1 MIDPDKITAENLLPV
16 VRDLQRQV
24 NALIVQNQHNAT
36 VFAEYGDTIEDRFQ
50 IVEDNREKSDNV
62 TEALLRHLGVDMAPY
77 GDPPQMTIEQI
88 EDELDR
94 IRNEEKT
101 R

>member
-1 MIDPDKITAENLLPV
+1 MIDPDKITTDNLLPV

-24 NALIVQNQHNAT
+24 NALIAQNANNAT

-62 TEALLRHLGVDMAPY
+62 TEALLRHLGVDMSPY

-88 EDELDR
+88 EDELGR
-94 IRNEEKT
+94 IRNEERT